1 MSKSSYHKLKEII
14 STKGNLLCV
23 GLDSD
28 TSKIPDKYGYSPEN
42 ILKFNKHI
50 IELTSY
56 YASAYK
62 INFAFYEKYGW
73 RGFKILEE
81 TLNLIPEDIFT
92 IADAKRGDIGNTGRQ
107 YASSIYDYFGFDSV
121 TVAPYMGEDSV
132 KPFLEYDGKFTF
144 LLGLTSNSGSN
155 DFQNLNIQTTNRQNL
170 SGTDNKLFEK
180 VLEISSTWADYKNLG
195 YVTGAT
201 KPEQLS
207 KLRTDYPDRVF
218 LIPGVGSQGG
228 SPEEVMN
235 ANGGKISLV
244 NISRGIIFA
253 GEEEQII
260 QECKKYSELLKI
272 DIK

>member
-1 MSKSSYHKLKEII
+1 MSKTSYQKLKESIEK
-14 STKGNLLCV
+14 KGNLLCV

-28 TSKIPDKYGYSPEN
+28 TSKIPDKYGYAPES
-42 ILKFNKHI
+42 ILKFNQKI
-50 IELTSY
+50 IELSAD
-56 YASAYK
+56 YAVAYK

-92 IADAKRGDIGNTGRQ
+92 IADAKRGDIGNTGQQ
-107 YASSIYDYFGFDSV
+107 YASNIFDYFGFDSV

-132 KPFLEYDGKFTF
+132 KPFLDYDSKMTF
-144 LLGLTSNSGSN
+144 LLGLTSNPGSN
-155 DFQNLNIQTTNRQNL
+155 DFQNLKFE
-170 SGTDNKLFEK
+170 NKYLYEK
-180 VLEISSTWADYKNLG
+180 VFEISSNWANEKQLG

-207 KLRTDYPDRVF
+207 KLRKDYPNRVF

-228 SPEEVMN
+228 SAENVMN

-244 NISRGIIFA
+244 NVSRGIIFA

-260 QECKKYSELLKI
+260 EECKKYSGLLKF
-272 DIK
+272 DSK